1 LGYVSVLFCEK
12 EKYYT
17 IHEVS
22 VLTGL
27 SIREIHCTIKRPGI
41 EGILH
46 RRKNDTDEV
55 IVPLGAMEQFVCSTT
70 REEEFSPVRRAL
82 HQVKA

>member
-1 LGYVSVLFCEK
+1 LGNVSVLFCEK

-41 EGILH
+41 QGILR

-55 IVPLGAMEQFVCSTT
+55 IVPLGAMEQYVCRTARVEEYSPGRRT
-70 REEEFSPVRRAL
+70 R

>member
-1 LGYVSVLFCEK
+1 LGNVSVLFCEK

-27 SIREIHCTIKRPGI
+27 SIKEIHCTIKRPGI
-41 EGILH
+41 KGIKH
-46 RRKNDTDEV
+46 RRKNDNDEM
-55 IVPLGAMEQFVCSTT
+55 IVPLGIMEQFVCLAPGGGQD
-70 REEEFSPVRRAL
+70 SPRKRSL
-82 HQVKA
+82 NQLKA